1 MEVPVNTTVNGVKT
15 TVNVPINTGQFS
27 CAIGLDITYLKSKHG
42 WFDIAKAVVGLMGL
56 ISYAVVGLDTVAG
69 LGWVKFT
76 SFCMGLSFGGTLAL
90 IFVYVCNWQK
100 CMCCA
105 CNGNNINFTE
115 WWNII
120 IGVSFFISAF
130 GACFTTAGFKG
141 TQAYGGLV
149 GGTMFAWFGNL
160 LHLAHYWYNKKTG
173 E

>member
-76 SFCMGLSFGGTLAL
+76 SFCMGLSFGVTLAL
-90 IFVYVCNWQK
+90 IFVYSSGW
-100 CMCCA
+100 
-105 CNGNNINFTE
+105 
-115 WWNII
+115 
-120 IGVSFFISAF
+120 
-130 GACFTTAGFKG
+130 
-141 TQAYGGLV
+141 L
-149 GGTMFAWFGNL
+149 
-160 LHLAHYWYNKKTG
+160 
-173 E
+173 